1 MMVVI
6 QESEARLAPL
16 YEQTLRKIPKLYE
29 EIERLRAE
37 LVSTQQQ
44 LTKSERVEVEQC
56 TDGLGL
62 DAICANDL
70 QITLALQ
77 ESQARIAVLEEYE
90 KAAHGLRFQL
100 DDLNRVIAVKDEKL
114 KYLEVSVETLT
125 ASNGSM
131 ERELTVKNEN
141 LRMLEDDI
149 TTASAD
155 RDLLRQQLADMGQ
168 TVQGLE
174 TVQESLTADKTRLEA
189 QLTEREQKIQAL
201 ESSIQSLLADK
212 TRLEEELATKEQ
224 KLHALENS
232 VETLNA
238 DKNRIA
244 GEYSGKE
251 QKAQALVETLVA
263 DKSRLERELADV
275 SSSKEQLIASHQKE
289 REDWVRRYDALGKQQ
304 DTLRVNENEL
314 KTTILELKDA
324 IRHLPFR
331 DANPVSVNK
340 PVEQRDENRAEL
352 EFDLTRGSSKE
363 ARDSGGIDGKAN
375 AGRGSTTF
383 NADFTRDPTNP
394 SASSTQSYESHRSV
408 STASPKKAITS
419 TASGPAASPG
429 GVTAPAGGGAKSR
442 AKATTSKAK
451 SRKRNHADEDSESPQ
466 KPKRTRKAAAKP
478 VEDSGEQRTADPSPK
493 PHKGRRARTKPS
505 DQDME
510 SPARPAR
517 ARKAAVN
524 LTKKVA
530 EDLDAEVAQKLAPAN
545 QPIGGSAESPANG
558 TRATA
563 PPLKA
568 AKGQKA
574 MLKATETVALQPTV
588 IQPSAVPA
596 TVIRPGKP
604 LPLSQRSTGA
614 SIPNLVGGRLQFK
627 KRTGAIL
634 GREAM
639 LSMLRGDTTD
649 DTTG

>member
-6 QESEARLAPL
+6 EESDARLAPL
-16 YEQTLRKIPKLYE
+16 YEQTLLKIPKLYE

-44 LTKSERVEVEQC
+44 LTNSERFKIEQR
-56 TDGLGL
+56 TDSLGL
-62 DAICANDL
+62 EAICAKDL

-90 KAAHGLRFQL
+90 KAAHELRFRL
-100 DDLNRVIAVKDEKL
+100 DELNRIITVKDEKL
-114 KYLEVSVETLT
+114 KYLEVTVETLT

-141 LRMLEDDI
+141 LRMLEGDI
-149 TTASAD
+149 ATASAD
-155 RDLLRQQLADMGQ
+155 KGHLQQQLADMGQ
-168 TVQGLE
+168 TVQALE
-174 TVQESLTADKTRLEA
+174 TAQGSLTADRTRLEA

-201 ESSIQSLLADK
+201 ENSIQSLLADK
-212 TRLEEELATKEQ
+212 TRLEDELATKEQ
-224 KLHALENS
+224 KLQALGNS
-232 VETLNA
+232 IEALNA
-238 DKNRIA
+238 DKNRMA
-244 GEYSGKE
+244 GEYSGRE
-251 QKAQALVETLVA
+251 QKAQALVETLLA
-263 DKSRLERELADV
+263 DKSRLERELADA

-304 DTLRVNENEL
+304 DTLRGNENEL

-331 DANPVSVNK
+331 DANPVIVNK
-340 PVEQRDENRAEL
+340 AMERRDENRAEL
-352 EFDLTRGSSKE
+352 EFDLTQGSSKE
-363 ARDSGGIDGKAN
+363 AQGPGGTDGKAN

-383 NADFTRDPTNP
+383 NTDFTRDPTNP
-394 SASSTQSYESHRSV
+394 SPSSTQRFESHLSV
-408 STASPKKAITS
+408 SAASPKKAITS

-429 GVTAPAGGGAKSR
+429 GVTAPAGADAKLR
-442 AKATTSKAK
+442 AKTTVSKAK
-451 SRKRNHADEDSESPQ
+451 SKKRNHVDEDSESPQ
-466 KPKRTRKAAAKP
+466 KPKRARKAAGKP
-478 VEDSGEQRTADPSPK
+478 AEDLGEQRKADPSPK

-505 DQDME
+505 DQDVE
-510 SPARPAR
+510 SPARAAR

-524 LTKKVA
+524 LSKKVA
-530 EDLDAEVAQKLAPAN
+530 DDLDTEVAQKLAPTN
-545 QPIGGSAESPANG
+545 QPIGGSAEDPANG
-558 TRATA
+558 AHAAA
-563 PPLKA
+563 PPLKP

-574 MLKATETVALQPTV
+574 TLKATATVALQPTV

-649 DTTG
+649 DTTS